1 MTIRFEQLYRYVEIV
16 VESKIEEFCYYG
28 YKAITKEQLWN
39 YCLDKKWRKKDVGQL
54 HLYEIVATIYD
65 VQASNVMNYEQANE
79 FRATQKDEFQPI
91 QTAAL
96 SKEELDFLLC
106 APVANEEKE

>member
-1 MTIRFEQLYRYVEIV
+1 MGMRFEQLYKHVEV
-16 VESKIEEFCYYG
+16 VIDSKIEELHYYG

-65 VQASNVMNYEQANE
+65 VSASNIMNYEQVNE
-79 FRATQKDEFQPI
+79 FRYTQ
-91 QTAAL
+91 TVSL
-96 SKEELDFLLC
+96 SKEELDLLLY
-106 APVANEEKE
+106 APLHDKYKDVYGSS